1 MPFIHLGDM
10 LIKGFGASLILSP
23 WVCLFSTSTFPE
35 TINKHL
41 CSILLIWSTFC
52 IHCIDC
58 SPTRRQSMLSCNED
72 ITSSTASAFKVCVL
86 VMKTEKQDQYS
97 PTYPQIIVLLE
108 RDYYNGGNSEDGS
121 KKFTVLFCI
130 LSLFILTGM
139 FWSEI
144 FFLHTGVTFL
154 ILFHCNL
161 IFYWFGITFI
171 NYVFLAASGPSC
183 SMWDLSLQCTGFSL
197 DAVCSLSIFG
207 RWA

>member
-1 MPFIHLGDM
+1 
-10 LIKGFGASLILSP
+10 
-23 WVCLFSTSTFPE
+23 
-35 TINKHL
+35 
-41 CSILLIWSTFC
+41 
-52 IHCIDC
+52 
-58 SPTRRQSMLSCNED
+58 MLSCNED

-130 LSLFILTGM
+130 LSATGM

-161 IFYWFGITFI
+161 IFY
-171 NYVFLAASGPSC
+171 
-183 SMWDLSLQCTGFSL
+183 
-197 DAVCSLSIFG
+197 
-207 RWA
+207 